1 MAVNAMS
8 LNSTLI
14 VKYQNGS
21 TPEGSPVIK
30 QKSLNDLKADTTEQD
45 AYDVAAALFSL
56 GQNPVTSVLLRKSY
70 ELLEE

>member
-8 LNSTLI
+8 LNSTVI
-14 VKYQNGS
+14 VKYQTGT
-21 TPEGSPVIK
+21 TPEGSPVLK

-56 GQNPVTSVLLRKSY
+56 SQNPVINVLLRKSY
-70 ELLEE
+70 ELLDE